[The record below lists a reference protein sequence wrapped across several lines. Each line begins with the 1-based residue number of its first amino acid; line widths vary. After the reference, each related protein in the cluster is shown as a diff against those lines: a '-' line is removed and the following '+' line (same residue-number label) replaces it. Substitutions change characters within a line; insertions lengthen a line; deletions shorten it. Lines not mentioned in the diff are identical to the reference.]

1 MDLSMLFL
9 YLWIAL
15 GGFMGSKYAIAQNQ
29 NEIWYILLFFCY
41 ESILTLHIIFSFD
54 FRNRINWFT
63 LKYQL

>member
-15 GGFMGSKYAIAQNQ
+15 VGFMGSKYAIAQNQ

-41 ESILTLHIIFSFD
+41 ESILTLHIIFS
-54 FRNRINWFT
+54 
-63 LKYQL
+63 Y